1 MTSSATSVHVSS
13 TSGVMGVSAALA
25 ASCTRLFV
33 ASSSSKNSPASSP
46 SAFCDCSC
54 WVAICAM
61 IASPASCF
69 LLGGVSAAMT
79 PVMTAVTATI
89 STVAFWMASA
99 SSRSWSLFHTLSIG
113 LSVHRSIDFPLRP
126 RPVMIA
132 WSAVLSSPPS
142 PTISAWIVESTEMSS
157 QFGSAFSV
165 TGSAWSVP
173 TSLQSFDGS
182 TMSAAPSIFD
192 ASPLIW

>member
-1 MTSSATSVHVSS
+1 MTSSATSVHVWS
-13 TSGVMGVSAALA
+13 TLSEMAVLA
-25 ASCTRLFV
+25 APAAFCTRLFV
-33 ASSSSKNSPASSP
+33 ASTSSKNSPAF

-61 IASPASCF
+61 IASPAACF
-69 LLGGVSAAMT
+69 LLGDLSSAMT

-89 STVAFWMASA
+89 STVAFCMASA

-132 WSAVLSSPPS
+132 WSAVL
-142 PTISAWIVESTEMSS
+142 
-157 QFGSAFSV
+157 
-165 TGSAWSVP
+165 
-173 TSLQSFDGS
+173 
-182 TMSAAPSIFD
+182 
-192 ASPLIW
+192 